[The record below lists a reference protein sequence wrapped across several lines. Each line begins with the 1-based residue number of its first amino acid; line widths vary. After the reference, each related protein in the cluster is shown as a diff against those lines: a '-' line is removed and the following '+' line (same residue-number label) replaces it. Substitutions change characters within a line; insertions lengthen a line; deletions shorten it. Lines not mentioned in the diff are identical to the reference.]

1 MTLSEDYKDRLY
13 RHLRGQD
20 TLKEKIEFREIL
32 RDNEEL
38 ERIYYELKEAH
49 FDYTPESYSAF
60 LQKSIA
66 EATRQDTPV
75 SQAAAEVRLGWF
87 AKTIADFQSAL
98 GNISLPV
105 WPQPQYARLAF
116 LAVILLGAG
125 WSISV
130 WQHNRY
136 ESHVLENFGNAYG
149 PSQGSPTPDA
159 CGIGLKNKYYLLSY
173 EKKTALQNISSLNNE
188 AIDDACKAYYL
199 GRSYLSLMDY
209 DNAIKSF
216 AAARASAD
224 ARIQE
229 MATFD
234 LALSYILNN
243 EDEKGLETLNSRLDW
258 SDQIVVDDLKKRIE

>member
-1 MTLSEDYKDRLY
+1 MALSEDYKDRLY

-20 TLKEKIEFREIL
+20 TLKQKIEFREML
-32 RDNEEL
+32 RDNQEL
-38 ERIYYELKEAH
+38 ERIYYELRELH
-49 FDYTPESYSAF
+49 FDYTPESYNAF

-66 EATRQDTPV
+66 DATRQDTPV
-75 SQAAAEVRLGWF
+75 SQAAPQERPGWF
-87 AKTIADFQSAL
+87 AKTIADFQTSL

-116 LAVILLGAG
+116 VAVMLLGAA

-130 WQHNRY
+130 WQHSRY
-136 ESHVLENFGNAYG
+136 ESHTLDNFGNAYG
-149 PSQGSPTPDA
+149 PSQGSPAPEA

-173 EKKTALQNISSLNNE
+173 ENKTALQNISSLNKE
-188 AIDDACKAYYL
+188 VIDDACKAYYL

-209 DNAIKSF
+209 ENAIKSF

-224 ARIQE
+224 SRIQE

-243 EDEKGLETLNSRLDW
+243 EGEKGLQTLNSRSDW
-258 SDQIVVDDLKKRIE
+258 SDQIVVDELKKRIE